1 MHDAKKVIDLANAI
15 KQEVIKDRRHL
26 HENPELAYCE
36 EKTSLYVQ
44 KKLEELGIEYETGYA
59 KTGVVGIIRGKKGEG
74 RTVLLRADMDA
85 LPVQEQ
91 NDVEYRSKVDGCM
104 HACGHDA
111 HTAMLLGAAKVLKAM
126 ENDFCGNVKLMFQP
140 AEEGTGGAEPMIKD
154 GLLNHPTVDGAFA
167 LHVEPTYECGTIA
180 VKGGALMASPDG
192 FKITVKGKG
201 GHGAYP
207 HNTIDPVLTAAKI
220 IEGLQS
226 INSRNINTTTPSVL
240 SVCQI
245 SGGEFYNVIPD
256 TVTLSG
262 TTRAFDME
270 TRKELF
276 DRIEKISN
284 GICAAMG
291 ATCEC
296 EFDYMYPPL
305 INDDNMAKHVSD
317 AAADIIGKENVLE
330 LKTPF
335 MGGEDFSYIANEVE
349 AAYFYL
355 GCRNEQKG
363 CISPWHSANFN
374 LDEDCL
380 SIGVSVMANCA
391 LTYLEK

>member
-154 GLLNHPTVDGAFA
+154 GLLNNPTVDGAFA
-167 LHVEPTYECGTIA
+167 LHVEPTYECGTVA

-317 AAADIIGKENVLE
+317 AAADIIGEENVLE